1 MPERPESGTVDET
14 ERTRTE
20 MTQTMGPD
28 REETVM
34 TQWIRFERN
43 GRVEFG
49 TLQAGTIA
57 VHSGDPFAGAEPTG
71 ATAQLSDV
79 RVLTPCQPSK
89 MICLWNNFHQLAAKN
104 DFAVPDEPLYF
115 LKAPN
120 AFHPHGAPIERP
132 RSYAGRIIYEGELGI
147 VVGRKCA
154 MVSEAEA
161 PGYIFGYTCVN
172 DVTAIDLLKKNPTF
186 DQWARAK
193 SFDTFGVF
201 GPAIAT
207 GLDPMKL
214 SVRTILNG
222 RERQNYPVS
231 DMFFPPY
238 KLLSMISRD
247 MTLMPGDVIACGT
260 SLGAGVMA
268 DASNTIEISI
278 DGIGT
283 LSNPFDQV
291 LPSPYLLDGPPEPL
305 RVCVVG
311 AGAIGGLI
319 AAKLAL
325 AGNPVTVVDLGPH
338 LAAIKANGIRL
349 EGHDGTVE
357 TAKVVAVEKAA
368 DAGKQDLVVLAVKA
382 HYLDQVV
389 REIDHLLD
397 RDTMILTVQN
407 GLPWWYFQKLGG
419 KYDNRKLE
427 SLDPTGILTKRIDAD
442 RIIGCVVYPAAAV
455 TAPGVIH
462 HVEGDRFPIG
472 ELDGKETE
480 RVKRLHDMFVKAG
493 LKSRVLKDI
502 RSEIWLKAWGNLS
515 FNPISALTHAT
526 LADICQFSETR
537 RLAARMMEE
546 AEAVAKKLGVTFRV
560 TIEKRIAGAESVGAH
575 KTSMLQDVEA
585 GRSLETEALIGSVI
599 EMARLTETPVP
610 AIESVYALVKLL
622 NKVMLTQGARVKVE
636 KAEAA

>member
-1 MPERPESGTVDET
+1 
-14 ERTRTE
+14 
-20 MTQTMGPD
+20 
-28 REETVM
+28 M

-43 GRVEFG
+43 GRIEFG
-49 TLQAGTIA
+49 TLQDGTIA
-57 VHSGDPFAGAEPTG
+57 VHAGDMFAAAKPTG
-71 ATAQLSDV
+71 ETAKLSDV
-79 RVLTPCQPSK
+79 RVVTPCNPSK

-104 DFAVPDEPLYF
+104 DFLVPDEPLYF

-120 AFHPHGAPIERP
+120 AFHPQGAPIERP
-132 RSYAGRIIYEGELGI
+132 KSYSGRIIYEGELGI
-147 VVGRKCA
+147 VIGKKCS

-161 PGYIFGYTCVN
+161 PNYIFGYTCIN
-172 DVTAIDLLKKNPTF
+172 DVTAVDLLKKNPTF

-201 GPAIAT
+201 GPVIAT
-207 GLDPMKL
+207 GLDPITL

-222 RERQNYPVS
+222 KERQNYPVN

-238 KLLSMISRD
+238 KLLSMVSRD

-268 DASNTIEISI
+268 DANNTIEISI
-278 DGIGT
+278 AGVGA
-283 LSNPFDQV
+283 LSNPFNQV
-291 LPSPYLLDGPPEPL
+291 LPSPYLLEAPPKPM
-305 RVCVVG
+305 RVCVAG

-325 AGNPVTVVDLGPH
+325 AGNIVTVIDMGPH
-338 LAAIKANGIRL
+338 LAAIKANGLKL
-349 EGHDGTVE
+349 EWHDGKVE
-357 TAKVVAVEKAA
+357 TAKVRAFDKAA

-389 REIDHLLD
+389 KDIDHLLEPE
-397 RDTMILTVQN
+397 TMVMTVQN

-419 KYDNRKLE
+419 KYDNKKLE
-427 SLDPTGILTKRIDAD
+427 SLDPTGILAKKVDAN

-462 HVEGDRFPIG
+462 HVEGDRFPVG

-480 RVKRLHDMFVKAG
+480 RVKRVHDLFVKAG

-526 LADICQFSETR
+526 LVDICQFAETR
-537 RLAARMMEE
+537 HLAARMMEE
-546 AEAVAKKLGVTFRV
+546 AETIAKKLGVTFRV

-585 GRSLETEALIGSVI
+585 GRSLETEALIGSVL
-599 EMARLTETPVP
+599 EMAKLTETPAP

-622 NKVMLTQGARVKVE
+622 NKVMLLEGGGVKVG
-636 KAEAA
+636 KAKAA